1 MSNHPSTTPCGG
13 GRAGSAIIAVLGL
26 IALLTLLLV
35 SLLQSVRMERS
46 SSASNF
52 AGEQAYLSAESA
64 IASASALLI
73 TATSN
78 RPAYL
83 IGLTNNQEE
92 AAHGDLAPALMIGAT
107 NLSSKN
113 QMLPLFSFDLKR
125 ASLFPRMTNG
135 ALESLLDE
143 RLSTNS
149 SVAVDLN
156 DPSLVASFTQTNGT
170 NSPILK
176 SPGMISIEGR
186 YPAPWQSLHDDEGTT
201 VGRYAFILTDE
212 SSKLNPALH
221 HGNPRTDATNW
232 DNGPGDIPLTN
243 GTTELPD
250 AHEAAELRHV
260 AEILPTEGSYET
272 AFSSEEDYQRM
283 RPLLT
288 HDPCRTPDLIP
299 ATLPEGGLPKY
310 NLNDLATNPA
320 WGTTSYDRATNLARI
335 IDKNLPKFKQRDPSL
350 AGKGNDPFLY
360 LTRLA
365 CCIVDYIS
373 PTPGPTGPPEGEP
386 SGRDLV
392 PYVTQIA
399 EKCTRTAYDT
409 NASPNIATVES
420 QFFVEVWNP
429 TTSTIPSGSPRLLI
443 GNRARLKFGTGLETP
458 FRNYNSVLPSAP
470 PLRPNE
476 FAVYAFNTE
485 TQTWT
490 SPTQSTN
497 PPSWEKGPTG
507 NAIDEHQYF
516 EFYWN
521 GKLVDM
527 SRRPPRSPGNEY
539 GGLTHLA
546 DSLRDSSPHWQCFTI
561 PTWSAGKDQRS
572 LPDQSDTAISP
583 KNYRFVA
590 DPRANFLTSYN
601 WDTQNKYTLKTLWK
615 GIKPAGQ
622 GLWSLMDPYW
632 TWTSRDYIPVN
643 PPAGSLPASSS
654 QNPEQIP
661 SPYDMKRDSITAPFV
676 MRKGPMNSLVEL
688 GNVFDPAQIDDIGQ
702 PSTNNYRFCNGG
714 ARTLRIGQPEF
725 SFSGTNNWDT
735 PGKRAI
741 ELLDLFT
748 LADEGKNAPSFA
760 TNLSVTNSGVAGRIN
775 VNTASHAVLTS
786 LFYGIGV
793 TADQRATNSRIGA
806 NTADDLASVIEKNR
820 PYQKLSDL
828 YPLTTNFVNAQT
840 YTPVLFGNV
849 RNSSPPA
856 ADSFDRAREEA
867 FGKFIGHCA
876 LQTRVF
882 HLYAVGEALDRH
894 GKTTGRAIV
903 EGLLRLEP
911 DHQGRLIPHFH
922 DVQWH

>member
-1 MSNHPSTTPCGG
+1 MSNHPSKTPCRG

-52 AGEQAYLSAESA
+52 AAEQAYLSAESA

-135 ALESLLDE
+135 TLESLLDE

-176 SPGMISIEGR
+176 TPGMISIEGR
-186 YPAPWQSLHDDEGTT
+186 YPALWQSLHDDDGTI

-260 AEILPTEGSYET
+260 AEILPTAGSYET

-373 PTPGPTGPPEGEP
+373 PTQGPTGPPGGEP

-409 NASPNIATVES
+409 NASPNTTTVES

-443 GNRARLKFGTGLETP
+443 GNRARLNFGDGLKTP
-458 FRNYNSVLPSAP
+458 FRNYDEVLPSTPA
-470 PLRPNE
+470 LKPNE
-476 FAVYAFNTE
+476 FAVYAFNPE

-490 SPTQSTN
+490 SPIQATS
-497 PPSWEKGPTG
+497 PPSWIQGPTG
-507 NAIDEHQYF
+507 NAIDEHQNF

-539 GGLTHLA
+539 GGLTHYKDTLG
-546 DSLRDSSPHWQCFTI
+546 DSLPHWQCFTI
-561 PTWSAGKDQRS
+561 PTWSAGKDQRPI
-572 LPDQSDTAISP
+572 PDESGSAINTN
-583 KNYRFVA
+583 NYRFVA

-601 WDTQNKYTLKTLWK
+601 WGTQINYPINTLWK

-643 PPAGSLPASSS
+643 PPAGSLPASSN
-654 QNPEQIP
+654 QNPDQIP
-661 SPYDMKRDSITAPFV
+661 SPYNLNRDSITAPFV
-676 MRKGPMNSLVEL
+676 MRKGPMKSLVEL
-688 GNVFDPAQIDDIGQ
+688 GNVFDPAQIDDNGQ

-725 SFSGTNNWDT
+725 TFSGTYNWNT

-748 LADEGKNAPSFA
+748 LADQGRHAPSSA
-760 TNLSVTNSGVAGRIN
+760 TIPSETNSGVPGRIN
-775 VNTASHAVLTS
+775 VNTASHAVLTT

-793 TADQRATNSRIGA
+793 TSDQRSTNSRIGA
-806 NTADDLASVIEKNR
+806 NAADDLASVIEKNR

-849 RNSSPPA
+849 RNSFPPV
-856 ADSFDRAREEA
+856 ADAFDRAREEA

-876 LQTRVF
+876 LQTRLF
-882 HLYAVGEALDRH
+882 HLYAIGEALDRH
-894 GKTTGRAIV
+894 GKTIGRAIV